1 MDISKFEPKDRI
13 QPIEAFR
20 AFRALL
26 ADGERTEYVF
36 VIIQALSGGDDNRN
50 SQKMEKFESGRRLL
64 AEKPEIL
71 NTLQNAEKLS
81 AMPLGS
87 LGRTYY
93 EFTKREQ
100 ITADGLVEASDVKRI
115 DTKRTP
121 EGEWMGK
128 RMRDTHDLWHVLSG
142 YGRDGLGELCLLGFS
157 YAQTGTRGI
166 GFIAAMGAIKARNW
180 GPDGGKLPSIKA
192 VWEGYRLGK
201 KATWFPS
208 VEFEKLMERNVIE
221 LRRELNIGEH
231 ETYDGVLTAFNAP
244 APIPV

>member
-1 MDISKFEPKDRI
+1 MDISKFEPKNRI
-13 QPIEAFR
+13 QPIDAMR

-36 VIIQALSGGDDNRN
+36 VIIQALSNGDSEVNAKKL
-50 SQKMEKFESGRRLL
+50 QKSEAGRRLL
-64 AEKPEIL
+64 SEKPQIL
-71 NTLQNAEKLS
+71 DVLQDSERLA

-100 ITADGLVEASDVKRI
+100 ITADGLVEASDVKRVEAPKSE
-115 DTKRTP
+115 DGEWTSKRT
-121 EGEWMGK
+121 
-128 RMRDTHDLWHVLSG
+128 RDVHDTWHVLTG

-157 YAQTGTRGI
+157 YAQTKARGI
-166 GFIAAMGAIKARNW
+166 GFIAAMGAIQARNW
-180 GPDGGKLPSIKA
+180 GPDGGKMPSIKA

-201 KATWFPS
+201 KSEWLLA
-208 VEFEKLMERNVIE
+208 VELEKVMERNVAE

-231 ETYDGVLTAFNAP
+231 KTYDGVLTDFNAP

>member
-1 MDISKFEPKDRI
+1 HRAERAHPVHEHV
-13 QPIEAFR
+13 EAAAAR
-20 AFRALL
+20 VL
-26 ADGERTEYVF
+26 
-36 VIIQALSGGDDNRN
+36 I
-50 SQKMEKFESGRRLL
+50 GRSLL
-64 AEKPEIL
+64 AEKPQIL
-71 NTLQNAEKLS
+71 DVLQDSDRLA

-100 ITADGLVEASDVKRI
+100 ITADGLVEASDVKRVEAPKSV
-115 DTKRTP
+115 D
-121 EGEWMGK
+121 GEWMSK
-128 RMRDTHDLWHVLSG
+128 RMRDVHDLWHVLSG

-157 YAQTGTRGI
+157 YAQTKARGI
-166 GFIAAMGAIKARNW
+166 GFIAAMGAIQARKW

-201 KATWFPS
+201 KAAWLPA

-231 ETYDGVLTAFNAP
+231 KTYDDVLVAFNAP